1 MALLRSA
8 GVSQPESEGVATP
21 FWSLPRSLFPSFLPF
36 FSLPPSPL
44 PSLPFPPC
52 DPYIVEMNRNGSN
65 DWIQN
70 FDEVIHCNLSL
81 ICHSF
86 SNHLQCSYQL
96 PLQNLPTKSSVE
108 TMIGFYFISG
118 PFSLHQAHTSINYID
133 INWNVNCLTVQMIG
147 FIFFIKS
154 RKEQMLPRRNHLPMI
169 YKMQLA
175 LVNFGKP
182 WNELRFFKLDNDL
195 TTFVISIVPR
205 PFPLFWFEI
214 RFWEIES
221 LPKGIKKN
229 KGKWRKIYTYTCV
242 QMGPN

>member
-1 MALLRSA
+1 
-8 GVSQPESEGVATP
+8 
-21 FWSLPRSLFPSFLPF
+21 
-36 FSLPPSPL
+36 
-44 PSLPFPPC
+44 
-52 DPYIVEMNRNGSN
+52 MNRNGSN

-70 FDEVIHCNLSL
+70 FDEVIHCNLSR
-81 ICHSF
+81 HSF

-96 PLQNLPTKSSVE
+96 PLQNWPTKSSVE

-118 PFSLHQAHTSINYID
+118 PFSLHQAHTPINCIV

-221 LPKGIKKN
+221 LPKREKLYIRMFKGAQTKEVCAKIIDWVIKTQ
-229 KGKWRKIYTYTCV
+229 YT
-242 QMGPN
+242 QSRIHHFFSN